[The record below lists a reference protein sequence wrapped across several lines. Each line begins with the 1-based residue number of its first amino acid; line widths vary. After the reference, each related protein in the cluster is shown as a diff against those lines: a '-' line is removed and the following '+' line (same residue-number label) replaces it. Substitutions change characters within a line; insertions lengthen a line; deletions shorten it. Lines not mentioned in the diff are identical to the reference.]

1 MVEGFPPMNTVFID
15 LDGTLIKG
23 NSMKIFM
30 KWLPLRLAR
39 KGDISAAIKAIWWIS
54 LRAFRLT
61 SHPRMKWHLTRIAKK
76 TLNPHDWEEIA
87 ERILTSVNHDVDRL
101 LTLRRQEGDSICL
114 ATAAPSEY
122 AGIIARKHGFE
133 YVCAT
138 TFTPKFSDYSEN
150 KGIRKLNSIRNII
163 ETEGL
168 RLTLFL
174 TDHHDDLPTIKAFPG
189 KTLLVN
195 PSQKTIDQCKNINI
209 FDLNHTIP

>member
-1 MVEGFPPMNTVFID
+1 MVEGFSPINTAFFD

-30 KWLPLRLAR
+30 KWFPLHLAR
-39 KGDISAAIKAIWWIS
+39 KGDITAATKVIWWIS

-61 SHPRMKWHLTRIAKK
+61 SHARMKWNLTKIARK
-76 TLNPHDWEEIA
+76 TLNPHDWEKIA
-87 ERILTSVNHDVDRL
+87 ERIMTFVNLDVDRFL
-101 LTLRRQEGDSICL
+101 NIRRQAGDCICL

-122 AGIIARKHGFE
+122 AGIIAEKYGIR
-133 YVCAT
+133 YVSAT
-138 TFTPKFSDYSEN
+138 YFTLKFSDYFEN

-163 ETEGL
+163 DTEGL

-174 TDHHDDLPTIKAFPG
+174 TDHHDDLPTINAFPG

-195 PSQKTIDQCKNINI
+195 PSKKTIDQCKNVNI
-209 FDLNHTIP
+209 FDLNHTNP